1 MNGFVSAKAVILQK
15 SQPSE
20 SPLTCDDDD
29 DDDDDDDRDAV
40 VRRPVLVV
48 DLVRDATRRPVLAP
62 TTVSSQCI

>member
-1 MNGFVSAKAVILQK
+1 MNGFGSAKAVILQK

-29 DDDDDDDRDAV
+29 DDDDRDAV

-48 DLVRDATRRPVLAP
+48 DLARDATRRLVLAP
-62 TTVSSQCI
+62 TTVSSRCI